1 MKRTRALL
9 GIATGLGLI
18 VVGAPAQ
25 AAPPEPFT
33 FILDVPVGFEFGS
46 CDFPVRIVAT
56 GKTKSIQTPTGRT
69 IGVAANTTATVTRIV
84 NGEPGE
90 SVEYSINGS
99 FIQTTD
105 AAGNVTTKATGRN
118 LLTDPEAGVVVTSGN
133 FTFTFNAE
141 GELVEGLSGTGRIID
156 VCAELA

>member
-9 GIATGLGLI
+9 GIDTGLGLI
-18 VVGAPAQ
+18 AGGAPAQ

-33 FILDVPVGFEFGS
+33 FTLDVPVGFEFGS

-69 IGVAANTTATVTRIV
+69 IGVGANTTGTVTRTDAV
-84 NGEPGE
+84 PK
-90 SVEYSINGS
+90 SVEYKINGS
-99 FIQTTD
+99 FHQTTD
-105 AAGNVTTKATGRN
+105 ADGNVTTKATGRN